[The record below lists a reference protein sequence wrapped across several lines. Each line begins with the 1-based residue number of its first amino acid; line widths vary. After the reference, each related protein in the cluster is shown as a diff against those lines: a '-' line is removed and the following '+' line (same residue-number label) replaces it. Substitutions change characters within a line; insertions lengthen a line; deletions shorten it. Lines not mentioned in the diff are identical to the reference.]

1 MRPDKVAQLGEQ
13 DPQAGNRVR
22 GSPWSRGWGTPMK
35 TKLYI
40 CYIWPQICNF
50 PHPLN
55 LKPVCS
61 GFTVSRKRV
70 SGWSL
75 PPYRSATPTTTAC
88 RLAVPEPN
96 TWSPET
102 GLQHDLVRMGP
113 FPLLHNSVYQIVKSS
128 VDQNLICLSSVLSL
142 VRLFFQLES
151 AISAV
156 PVPCEQLDSPQHRS
170 LQSATPRMRTQVIF

>member
-1 MRPDKVAQLGEQ
+1 M
-13 DPQAGNRVR
+13 
-22 GSPWSRGWGTPMK
+22 SPKNVIG
-35 TKLYI
+35 L
-40 CYIWPQICNF
+40 QIILSFRYVNVTS
-50 PHPLN
+50 PLS
-55 LKPVCS
+55 LKP
-61 GFTVSRKRV
+61 GWTEHP
-70 SGWSL
+70 GWSL